1 MKSCASTMATGEERE
16 SDVLAPSA
24 DAGVRRIHS
33 A

>member
-1 MKSCASTMATGEERE
+1 MATGEERE